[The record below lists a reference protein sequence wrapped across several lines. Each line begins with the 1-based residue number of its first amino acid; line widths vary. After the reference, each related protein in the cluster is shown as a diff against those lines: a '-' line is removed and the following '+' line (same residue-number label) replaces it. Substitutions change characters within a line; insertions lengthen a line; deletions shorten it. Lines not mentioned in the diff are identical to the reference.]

1 MLMKRPVQAVEQK
14 QKTSNMIP
22 PVKKSDRTGSGEL
35 SATPPPIINLV
46 DDEEVQP
53 LPTPVTHPLPT
64 LLVPTPSVKP
74 VTVAPTSN
82 AKLSN
87 ATLSSA
93 KPATATALALGE
105 CPPDY
110 HDLYDDWQDDNSK
123 KMASPNV
130 LRGQIRKFLASTG
143 CKITAF
149 QKIIGVNGNSY
160 NKFMNGKYKDQ
171 WSATAN
177 STYSSAAYFFWREK
191 KMGKNKSIGALWSSA
206 QPARPAL
213 PNVSSVVLESSE
225 IYLTPQEVRK
235 ELSNLSG
242 TYACTQAD
250 IAKAAGAPNANAM
263 SRFMSAG
270 GEFGGQDQD
279 FYSMAARYVEKL
291 RVQLGK
297 PKSKKRKALEQEQQ
311 PGKRPFLGVDTS
323 QKVWCFAGSEPCKG
337 KDDLGRTVFNF
348 R

>member
-1 MLMKRPVQAVEQK
+1 MKRPAAELQK
-14 QKTSNMIP
+14 PN
-22 PVKKSDRTGSGEL
+22 TGSLPIINSGGTGSAEI
-35 SATPPPIINLV
+35 SATPPPQV
-46 DDEEVQP
+46 VP
-53 LPTPVTHPLPT
+53 APAVPT

-82 AKLSN
+82 AKPA
-87 ATLSSA
+87 ATT
-93 KPATATALALGE
+93 PALALGE
-105 CPPDY
+105 CPHDY

-123 KMASPNV
+123 KMPSPNV
-130 LRGQIRKFLASTG
+130 LKGQIRKFLASSG

-149 QKIIGVNGNSY
+149 QKIIGVNSNSY

-191 KMGKNKSIGALWSSA
+191 KVGKTKSIGALWSSD

-213 PNVSSVVLESSE
+213 PDVSSVVPDSSD

-235 ELSNLSG
+235 ELSSLCGS
-242 TYACTQAD
+242 YACTQAD
-250 IAKAAGAPNANAM
+250 IAKAAGAPNANSM

-279 FYSMAARYVEKL
+279 FYSMAALYVEKM
-291 RVQLGK
+291 RVHLGK

-311 PGKRPFLGVDTS
+311 PGKRPFLGVDVA
-323 QKVWCFAGSEPCKG
+323 QKVWCMAGAVPCKC